1 MHDAIFSNA
10 WSCSAVTYAAE
21 EEYINREAEL
31 QVFATQAGH
40 SVWVRFL
47 PTGSF
52 FTFLHDISKFVN
64 EAELLASYA
73 AICHTENPNYFMPQN
88 DDSVLSGQTVPS
100 PIYQVP

>member
-1 MHDAIFSNA
+1 MQYSVMVVQSLA
-10 WSCSAVTYAAE
+10 YAAE

-52 FTFLHDISKFVN
+52 LTFLHDISKFVN
-64 EAELLASYA
+64 EAELPASYA
-73 AICHTENPNYFMPQN
+73 AVSYREPQLFYA
-88 DDSVLSGQTVPS
+88 SQ
-100 PIYQVP
+100 